1 MLTEATAAI
10 TALEADITTVTGLLV
25 GAAALVLAGRWIVAR
40 FF

>member
-1 MLTEATAAI
+1 MLVDATAAI
-10 TALEADITTVTGLLV
+10 TTLKADIVTVTGLLV

>member
-10 TALEADITTVTGLLV
+10 AALESDITTVTGLLV